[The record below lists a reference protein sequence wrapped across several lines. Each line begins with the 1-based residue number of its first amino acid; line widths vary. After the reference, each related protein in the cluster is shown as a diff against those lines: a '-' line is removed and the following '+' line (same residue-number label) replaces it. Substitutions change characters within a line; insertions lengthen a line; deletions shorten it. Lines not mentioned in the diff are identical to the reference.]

1 MPQVSGRE
9 EVGRNERD
17 RCAARMRMVYWIY
30 RSFRIEISIVFFREA
45 SFASLLN
52 HC

>member
-17 RCAARMRMVYWIY
+17 RVRGENEDGVLDISQFPNRNFYSVFP
-30 RSFRIEISIVFFREA
+30 RSIVR
-45 SFASLLN
+45 
-52 HC
+52 